1 MHVGATNSRDCE
13 RYATFS
19 TVTYFFSSSESITAI
34 QLNPGALEEVAKG
47 NIGVLNSPVQEDGS
61 IV

>member
-1 MHVGATNSRDCE
+1 M
-13 RYATFS
+13 
-19 TVTYFFSSSESITAI
+19 TYFFSSSESITAI